1 MRLNNPLNNP
11 ACPRA
16 DAGARRGRPT
26 YTGAV
31 ATQMPTGPPPG
42 DPPLLEELLGEPW
55 RAQVAQLRRYVRK
68 TRDIGVAELLSLAYE
83 ALVSGD
89 TAAAC
94 RHLSTA
100 RELAAPTA
108 AEAPCSPAAGPAP
121 AGPPLPARPL
131 SAVSPA
137 SAVRPTATI
146 IRKPLT
152 GQARVTATGPT
163 LIATDGSCSGD
174 GRHCSWAFLASSGHW
189 GCQAGDYR
197 HDNVNGGSGALIAE
211 LRAAY
216 LALRFVPGPV
226 TLLVDSTI
234 ALRYLRLWQRGDTGR
249 MPPQYDLHPRR
260 QGTAPALV
268 TLAGLVRARGGELTT
283 AHVKGHAGHTLNEG
297 ADLLA
302 TIARRWVAHSE
313 ALPQKAMRAQAAD
326 IAATFLVQ
334 WHRENPQPPHVPGA
348 PRGPLR

>member
-1 MRLNNPLNNP
+1 
-11 ACPRA
+11 
-16 DAGARRGRPT
+16 
-26 YTGAV
+26 
-31 ATQMPTGPPPG
+31 MPTGPPG
-42 DPPLLEELLGEPW
+42 DAPQLEELLGEPW
-55 RAQVAQLRRYVRK
+55 RAQVTQLRRYVRK
-68 TRDIGVAELLSLAYE
+68 TRDVGVAELLSLAYD
-83 ALVSGD
+83 AVISGD
-89 TAAAC
+89 TDAAC
-94 RHLSTA
+94 RNI
-100 RELAAPTA
+100 AAAGLRVGPA
-108 AEAPCSPAAGPAP
+108 GAAGPPSPVGAP
-121 AGPPLPARPL
+121 DPVCLLAPPN
-131 SAVSPA
+131 A
-137 SAVRPTATI
+137 SVRTPSMPGRTATI

-152 GQARVTATGPT
+152 GQAAVSSAGPV

-216 LALRFVPGPV
+216 LALRFVSGPL

-234 ALRYLRLWQRGDTGR
+234 ALRYLRLWQGGEISR

-268 TLAGLVRARGGELTT
+268 TLAGLVRARGDELAT

-302 TIARRWVAHSE
+302 TIARRWIAHSE
-313 ALPQKAMRAQAAD
+313 TVPQRAMRAEAAD
-326 IAATFLVQ
+326 IAATFLAQ
-334 WHRENPQPPHVPGA
+334 WHRENPQRP
-348 PRGPLR
+348 

>member
-1 MRLNNPLNNP
+1 MLLSGYSDAVRELGRNRRNNP
-11 ACPRA
+11 ACPA
-16 DAGARRGRPT
+16 AVAGALGGRPT

-31 ATQMPTGPPPG
+31 ATEMPTGPPG
-42 DPPLLEELLGEPW
+42 DPPQLEELLGEPW
-55 RAQVAQLRRYVRK
+55 RAQVTQLRRYVRK
-68 TRDIGVAELLSLAYE
+68 TRDIGVAELLSLAYD
-83 ALVSGD
+83 AVISGD
-89 TAAAC
+89 TEAAHRNIAAAGL
-94 RHLSTA
+94 RVASA
-100 RELAAPTA
+100 GV
-108 AEAPCSPAAGPAP
+108 EAPSP
-121 AGPPLPARPL
+121 AGPLDR
-131 SAVSPA
+131 VSLLVPPNA
-137 SAVRPTATI
+137 PVRTPSMPGRTATI

-152 GQARVTATGPT
+152 GQAHVASAGPV

-216 LALRFVPGPV
+216 LALRFVPGPL

-234 ALRYLRLWQRGDTGR
+234 ALRYLHLWQRGEVSR

-268 TLAGLVRARGGELTT
+268 TLAGLVRARGDELAT

-302 TIARRWVAHSE
+302 TIARRWIAHNE
-313 ALPQKAMRAQAAD
+313 TVPQKAMRAEAAD
-326 IAATFLVQ
+326 VAATFLAQ
-334 WHRENPQPPHVPGA
+334 WHRENPQHP
-348 PRGPLR
+348 

>member
-1 MRLNNPLNNP
+1 V
-11 ACPRA
+11 
-16 DAGARRGRPT
+16 AGALGGRRT
-26 YTGAV
+26 YTDAV
-31 ATQMPTGPPPG
+31 ATEMPTGPPG
-42 DPPLLEELLGEPW
+42 DPPQLEELLGEPW
-55 RAQVAQLRRYVRK
+55 RAQVTQLRRYVRK
-68 TRDIGVAELLSLAYE
+68 TRDIAVAELLSLAYD
-83 ALVSGD
+83 AVVSGD
-89 TAAAC
+89 TDAAHRNIAAAGL
-94 RHLSTA
+94 RV
-100 RELAAPTA
+100 AAA
-108 AEAPCSPAAGPAP
+108 GAGAPRSPADGTDPAP
-121 AGPPLPARPL
+121 LLAPPNAPL
-131 SAVSPA
+131 RSP
-137 SAVRPTATI
+137 SMPGRTATI

-152 GQARVTATGPT
+152 GQAQVTSAGPV

-216 LALRFVPGPV
+216 LALRFVPGPL

-234 ALRYLRLWQRGDTGR
+234 ALRYLRLWQHGEISR

-268 TLAGLVRARGGELTT
+268 TLADLVRARGDELAT

-313 ALPQKAMRAQAAD
+313 TLPQKAMRAEAAD
-326 IAATFLVQ
+326 IAATFLAQ
-334 WHRENPQPPHVPGA
+334 WHRENPQ
-348 PRGPLR
+348 RPLPSC